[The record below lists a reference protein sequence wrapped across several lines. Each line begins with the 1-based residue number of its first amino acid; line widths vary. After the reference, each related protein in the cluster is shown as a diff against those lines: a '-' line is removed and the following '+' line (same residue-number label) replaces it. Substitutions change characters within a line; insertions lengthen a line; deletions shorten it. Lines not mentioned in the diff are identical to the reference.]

1 MQQDSSSNNQMYAVD
16 ETGQPIGILHQN
28 EVDEE
33 GGGVGVG
40 GFGEQDTTDLNKDG
54 SPDVELTEE

>member
-1 MQQDSSSNNQMYAVD
+1 MYAVD